1 MRSLH
6 PVHLTIARSFLS
18 VVQFSDTID
27 RNFFKRIASRNGVSK
42 IGKEIMDGQFI
53 FKTEKVVVC
62 QQFKVQTRIP
72 VPPQQFI
79 LVLSSANETCLH
91 SASAS
96 STGMLLF
103 SY

>member
-1 MRSLH
+1 
-6 PVHLTIARSFLS
+6 
-18 VVQFSDTID
+18 
-27 RNFFKRIASRNGVSK
+27 
-42 IGKEIMDGQFI
+42 MDGQFI

-62 QQFKVQTRIP
+62 QHCKVQTRIP

-79 LVLSSANETCLH
+79 LVLASANETCLH

-103 SY
+103 SYWISVCACICRLLLQCK